1 MSPLRFLTIRQK
13 CRFGVRCGIAT
24 RSQTP
29 HASET
34 GATEPGAPEPLGR
47 REQNKADKYRRIV
60 EAATNLF
67 QKQGFEATTTA
78 AIADAAGIGAGT
90 LYLYVTS
97 KEDLLVDVFRID
109 VTRAWEEAFDL
120 ADPDTPL
127 LDQLLSAFL
136 HVTDHHESDREL
148 ARSFFKEL
156 LFVDEPVRSNVSE
169 IMRGYFLGFGEVIE
183 EAKRRGKLDPEVPVM
198 ALVNNLFAA
207 WYLTMQR
214 RHTDTITITQA
225 KSQLRSAFATAL
237 MGITPKPGSPPT
249 SS

>member
-1 MSPLRFLTIRQK
+1 M
-13 CRFGVRCGIAT
+13 
-24 RSQTP
+24 
-29 HASET
+29 
-34 GATEPGAPEPLGR
+34 GR

-60 EAATNLF
+60 EAATTLF
-67 QKQGFEATTTA
+67 QQQGFEATTTA

-109 VTRAWEEAFDL
+109 VTRAWEEAFEL
-120 ADPDTPL
+120 ADPEAPL

-148 ARSFFKEL
+148 ARAFFKEL

-169 IMRGYFLGFGEVIE
+169 IMRGYFLGFGEVVQ
-183 EAKRRGKLDPEVPVM
+183 EAKRRGKLDPDVPVM
-198 ALVNNLFAA
+198 ALVNNLFAS

-214 RHTDTITITQA
+214 RHTETITITQA

-237 MGITPKPGSPPT
+237 MGITPKPDANPET
-249 SS
+249 KEQ